1 MSLGN
6 LIELKSLA
14 PRAVAMAEHIKV
26 TLEHH
31 LGRRYHAIKHG
42 GGADQHQLHMANST
56 CATATPNCF
65 ICFWFQRVEKNLHR
79 SALTFG
85 PGERTSNCSEFVT
98 FSEDKKRGRLC
109 ALNLNSNQPNSPRT
123 PPLPSRRVLYER
135 QSAGTEYV
143 SSKQINSDS
152 SCAIRRARS
161 AYLA

>member
-1 MSLGN
+1 MSL
-6 LIELKSLA
+6 IMTSAIRKSA
-14 PRAVAMAEHIKV
+14 
-26 TLEHH
+26 
-31 LGRRYHAIKHG
+31 
-42 GGADQHQLHMANST
+42 S
-56 CATATPNCF
+56 F

-98 FSEDKKRGRLC
+98 FSEDKKRERLC
-109 ALNLNSNQPNSPRT
+109 VLDLNSNQPNSPRT

-152 SCAIRRARS
+152 SCARWHVQLQQHRRSKQHQPQARTIGEPRRPHTDYPAALWKS
-161 AYLA
+161 GD